1 MDEQVL
7 PVRSVT
13 FKEAIVLFFSQ
24 YATFSGR
31 ATRKEYWYAILFTMI
46 VAAVLGAIPS
56 YEKLPIIG
64 ILRAIFAWGTLIP
77 TWAVAVRRL
86 HDAGKSGW
94 NMLFHLIPLL
104 GSVMVLLL
112 LCRGS
117 EEDNDYGPKKVAQ
130 P

>member
-13 FKEAIVLFFSQ
+13 FKEAIILFFSQ

-31 ATRKEYWYAILFTMI
+31 ATRKEYWYAILFTI
-46 VAAVLGAIPS
+46 LVAAVLGAIPS
-56 YEKLPIIG
+56 YEKFPIIG
-64 ILRAIFAWGTLIP
+64 VLRSIFAWGTLIP

-86 HDAGKSGW
+86 HDTGKSGW

-104 GSVMVLLL
+104 GSVMVVIM
-112 LCRGS
+112 LCLDS
-117 EEDNDYGPKKVAQ
+117 EADNDYGPRKAAQ